1 LNYNCKLIKMRWFS
15 NKKVLTD
22 KQLSKV
28 KKSFLLLCIVLFG
41 QACVV
46 TATTYFYEGE
56 EYEKT

>member
-1 LNYNCKLIKMRWFS
+1 MRWFS

-28 KKSFLLLCIVLFG
+28 KKSFILLCIVLFG